1 MNILLRF
8 TPHKQSIVPVIFAAL
23 SWTYMIFALCTA
35 VTVCLLFAFAYWNA
49 KSATLWEASLVISL
63 ILCTTPSTTY
73 KLKEIHFLIIHF
85 IIFHNKKKY
94 YNIWERKK
102 VIYVSGKFELSGIQ
116 NWMLVTG
123 TLGNTKTSSLFPCF
137 HFLRHWQR
145 EFV

>member
-1 MNILLRF
+1 
-8 TPHKQSIVPVIFAAL
+8 
-23 SWTYMIFALCTA
+23 MIFALCTA

-85 IIFHNKKKY
+85 IIFYNKKKY

-102 VIYVSGKFELSGIQ
+102 VIYVRGKFELSGIQ
-116 NWMLVTG
+116 N
-123 TLGNTKTSSLFPCF
+123 
-137 HFLRHWQR
+137 
-145 EFV
+145 

>member
-1 MNILLRF
+1 
-8 TPHKQSIVPVIFAAL
+8 
-23 SWTYMIFALCTA
+23 MIFALCTA

-73 KLKEIHFLIIHF
+73 KLKEIHLLIIHF

-116 NWMLVTG
+116 N
-123 TLGNTKTSSLFPCF
+123 
-137 HFLRHWQR
+137 
-145 EFV
+145 

>member
-1 MNILLRF
+1 
-8 TPHKQSIVPVIFAAL
+8 
-23 SWTYMIFALCTA
+23 MIFALCTA

-85 IIFHNKKKY
+85 IIFHNKNKY
-94 YNIWERKK
+94 YNTWERKK

-116 NWMLVTG
+116 N
-123 TLGNTKTSSLFPCF
+123 
-137 HFLRHWQR
+137 
-145 EFV
+145 